1 MNATQRLIPEGRSG
15 NVRPAPKSHAAFT
28 LIELL
33 VVIAIIAI
41 LAALL
46 LPALARAK
54 ESANKTKCLN
64 NLKQFELALKMYTD
78 DFKELFPTCS
88 DKVGW
93 MASML
98 TYYKNTNLL
107 MCPTDVSKGPPYVNT
122 PSGAYPADYASL
134 EARQADRAARSYMM
148 NGWNDV
154 FRTQVAPSPRI
165 EYNMKETLIR
175 KPSDTIIWCEK
186 KHSQGDLWMD
196 ILEGSGDNLVT
207 KVQYAR
213 HGGTG
218 RPSTSGGSNYVFG
231 DGSARYMKYG
241 APIWPECMWA
251 VGDTDRSP
259 SPKGYALT
267 LSALNTDD

>member
-1 MNATQRLIPEGRSG
+1 MPQGRSPY
-15 NVRPAPKSHAAFT
+15 VRPAREGRLAFT

-54 ESANKTKCLN
+54 EGANKTKCLN
-64 NLKQFELALKMYTD
+64 NLKQFELSLKMYTD
-78 DFKELFPTCS
+78 DFRELFPTCS

-98 TYYKNTNLL
+98 AYYRNTNLL
-107 MCPTDVSKGPPYVNT
+107 MCPTDLLKGTPYVNT
-122 PSGAYPADYASL
+122 PSGAYPADYTSL
-134 EARQADRAARSYMM
+134 EAQRADRAARSYLM
-148 NGWNDV
+148 NGWNDI
-154 FRTQVAPSPRI
+154 FQTQVASSPRK
-165 EYNMKETLIR
+165 EYNMKESLIL
-175 KPSDTIIWCEK
+175 KPVDTIIWGEK

-196 ILEGSGDNLVT
+196 ILEGSGDNLIN

-213 HGGTG
+213 HGGNG
-218 RPSTSGGSNYVFG
+218 QPSPSGGSNYVFG

-241 APIWPECMWA
+241 APTWPECMWA
-251 VGDTDRSP
+251 VSDKDRSP

-267 LSALNTDD
+267 TSLLNTSD

>member
-1 MNATQRLIPEGRSG
+1 MQRPIPDGRSS
-15 NVRPAPKSHAAFT
+15 NVPPAPKGCPGFT

-54 ESANKTKCLN
+54 ENANKTKCLN
-64 NLKQFELALKMYTD
+64 NLKQFELALKMYAD
-78 DFKELFPTCS
+78 DFNSLFPTCS
-88 DKVGW
+88 DAVTW
-93 MASML
+93 PATML
-98 TYYKNTNLL
+98 TYYKNTNILT
-107 MCPTDVSKGPPYVNT
+107 CPTDLMKGAPYVNT
-122 PSGAYPADYASL
+122 PSGPYPSPDMQAADH
-134 EARQADRAARSYMM
+134 AARSYMM
-148 NGWNDV
+148 NGWNDL
-154 FRTQVAPSPRI
+154 FPTQIQTSPRT
-165 EYNMKETLIR
+165 EYCMKEILIV

-196 ILEGSGDNLVT
+196 ILEGSGDNLVN

-218 RPSTSGGSNYVFG
+218 TPSTSGGSNYVFG

-241 APIWPECMWA
+241 TPVWPECMWA
-251 VGDTDRSP
+251 ATDAARTH
-259 SPKGYALT
+259 YALT
-267 LSALNTDD
+267 ASALNTSD